1 MIWKPWP
8 ARNILG
14 IIEARQIWLNRIF
27 RRDTIEGIFW
37 KLFLGSTCK
46 AQYTCKA
53 DELIN
58 VPLPISKEKL
68 FSSETGDHA
77 PRPIL
82 DQIKEEERNVRI
94 TKKNNNHS
102 IFQQTWGAAQKKC
115 VTLAKWHLFFTSFS
129 KKVICDFGQIT
140 CFFSMSI
147 SYKNKGHKAMEELWI
162 YIYKCT

>member
-8 ARNILG
+8 ARNIVG

-27 RRDTIEGIFW
+27 LRDTIEGIFW

-94 TKKNNNHS
+94 TKKNNNH
-102 IFQQTWGAAQKKC
+102 FTFLQTWETAPKKY
-115 VTLAKWHLFFTSFS
+115 VWLWP
-129 KKVICDFGQIT
+129 IGM
-140 CFFSMSI
+140 CFFSLSI
-147 SYKNKGHKAMEELWI
+147 SFKNMGHKAVEECGFI
-162 YIYKCT
+162 KPAR

>member
-27 RRDTIEGIFW
+27 LRDTIEGIFW

-68 FSSETGDHA
+68 FSSRETGDHA
-77 PRPIL
+77 PGPIL

-102 IFQQTWGAAQKKC
+102 IFQQTWGAAQKMRDSGQM
-115 VTLAKWHLFFTSFS
+115 TSFFHFIFQKS
-129 KKVICDFGQIT
+129 NLWLWPNNV
-140 CFFSMSI
+140 FFL
-147 SYKNKGHKAMEELWI
+147 HVHLL
-162 YIYKCT
+162 

>member
-8 ARNILG
+8 ARNIVG

-27 RRDTIEGIFW
+27 LRDTIEGIFW

-68 FSSETGDHA
+68 FSSRETGDHA

-115 VTLAKWHLFFTSFS
+115 VTLAKWHLFFHFIFQKSNS
-129 KKVICDFGQIT
+129 WLWPNGV
-140 CFFSMSI
+140 FFLLV
-147 SYKNKGHKAMEELWI
+147 HLF
-162 YIYKCT
+162 